1 MEQADLMVTDRY
13 SILCIAGQNFAV
25 AITNMKEVIPLPKM
39 TQVPNTGA
47 GILGVFNLR
56 GQIWSAIDLRVL
68 LKLEKA
74 VITDKNFIVLLEDD
88 DIYFGVVVDRV
99 LDVTMLENSKIQ
111 VPTREFSPPFV
122 QFLNG
127 FYEHKKLGLIY
138 MLDLPAILNS
148 KELKR
153 YRYF

>member
-1 MEQADLMVTDRY
+1 MERADLIATDRY

-25 AITNMKEVIPLPKM
+25 AITNMKEVIPFPKM
-39 TQVPNTGA
+39 TQVPNTEA

-68 LKLEKA
+68 LKLEKSA
-74 VITDKNFIVLLEDD
+74 ITEKNFIVLVEDD
-88 DIYFGVVVDRV
+88 GINFGVVVDRV
-99 LDVTMLENSKIQ
+99 LDVTMLDNSKIQ
-111 VPTREFSPPFV
+111 VPTREFSQPFV

-127 FYEHKKLGLIY
+127 YYKHKKLGLIY
-138 MLDLPAILNS
+138 MLDLPAILQS

-153 YRYF
+153 YRYI